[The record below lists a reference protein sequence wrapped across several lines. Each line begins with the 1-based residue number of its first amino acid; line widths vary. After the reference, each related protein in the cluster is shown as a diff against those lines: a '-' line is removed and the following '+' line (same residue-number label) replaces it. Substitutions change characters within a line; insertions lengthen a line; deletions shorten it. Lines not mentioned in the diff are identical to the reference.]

1 MLYQSTKKNKFD
13 KTNYRPVAA
22 LPNISRI
29 YEKFILDNGTG
40 SPKHEIKS
48 DHVVNNLFYFMFF
61 FFLRCRPNKT
71 DMKETQRY

>member
-40 SPKHEIKS
+40 SPKHEIES

-61 FFLRCRPNKT
+61 FFEMSSK
-71 DMKETQRY
+71 